1 MIAAAKTLS
10 FSSMQVVSA
19 NLLPPSNVSLI
30 PAAVRWVTITKQT
43 CVVSADDESSLAWLS
58 DARSKADLIPII
70 FDAVGGLSNL
80 MITTYFSTCP
90 SLKNSNA
97 ILHSLIVVG
106 IRNLTQILNQEFS
119 YD

>member
-10 FSSMQVVSA
+10 LSSMQVVSA
-19 NLLPPSNVSLI
+19 NLLPPSNVSFI

-58 DARSKADLIPII
+58 EARSKADLIPII

-90 SLKNSNA
+90 SLKNSKD
-97 ILHSLIVVG
+97 IFHSLTRFSY
-106 IRNLTQILNQEFS
+106 RNLSQFLNQRFR